1 MNNSRLSR
9 RGFLRGASGA
19 TLGLAI
25 GGGALV
31 SGCTS
36 INVAAGSEGG
46 DLLQRLRDSGTVRM
60 GFANE
65 RPFGFINSAGD
76 LTGEAP
82 EVGKEV
88 FRRLGVDSFEPK
100 LADFSSLIPG
110 LKAGLF
116 DVIAAGMYITP
127 DRCAEIEFTNPDYNA
142 PAALLLP
149 KGNPKGLSDLDSIV
163 RKRARIGV
171 LTGSVE
177 EGYAAD
183 SGIPR
188 SRVVVFPD
196 QSSGIDGVL
205 AGRADCLML
214 TRLSLTSALQQ
225 RPGAQLE
232 IGPSFIPVVKGEKQF
247 GAGGF
252 GFRKGETNIVRA
264 FNREL
269 TIMQERGEILKLTKP
284 FGFSQD
290 EMTRLTA
297 ADLCAG
303 TAS

>member
-1 MNNSRLSR
+1 M
-9 RGFLRGASGA
+9 A
-19 TLGLAI
+19 
-25 GGGALV
+25 

-36 INVAAGSEGG
+36 ISVAAGGDGG
-46 DLLQRLRDSGTVRM
+46 DLLDRLRASGTVRM

-65 RPFGFINSAGD
+65 RPFGFINAEGN

-82 EVGKEV
+82 EIGKAV
-88 FRRLGVDSFEPK
+88 FQRLGVDSFEPK

-142 PAALLLP
+142 PAALLLRQ
-149 KGNPKGLSDLDSIV
+149 GNPLGLSDLDTIV
-163 RKRARIGV
+163 KQQARIGV

-177 EGYAAD
+177 QGYAAD
-183 SGIPR
+183 LGIPAGR
-188 SRVVVFPD
+188 TVVFPD
-196 QSSGIDGVL
+196 QSSGIDGVR

-214 TRLSLTSALQQ
+214 TRLSLVSALGE
-225 RPGAQLE
+225 RPGAGLE
-232 IGPSFIPVVKGEKQF
+232 IGETFIPTVNGEEQY

-252 GFRKGETNIVRA
+252 GFRKGETGIVDA
-264 FNREL
+264 FNNEL
-269 TIMQERGEILKLTKP
+269 AAMKDSGEVLKLVKP

-290 EMTRLTA
+290 EMTDLTA
-297 ADLCAG
+297 QQLCTG
-303 TAS
+303 TAG

>member
-1 MNNSRLSR
+1 MNSSSLNR
-9 RGFLRGASGA
+9 RGFLRGASGL
-19 TLGLAI
+19 TLGLAV

-36 INVAAGSEGG
+36 ISVAADGEGG
-46 DLLQRLRDSGTVRM
+46 DLLNRLRDEGNVRM

-65 RPFGFINSAGD
+65 RPFGFINKEGV

-82 EVGKEV
+82 EVGKEI

-116 DVIAAGMYITP
+116 DVISAGMYITP
-127 DRCAEIEFTNPDYNA
+127 ARCAEIEFTNPDYNA

-149 KGNPKGLSDLDSIV
+149 RGNPMGLSDLDSV
-163 RKRARIGV
+163 VEKRARIGV

-177 EGYAAD
+177 EGYASD
-183 SGIPR
+183 VGIPGGR
-188 SRVVVFPD
+188 IVVFPD

-205 AGRADCLML
+205 ANRADCLML
-214 TRLSLTSALQQ
+214 TRLSLDAALGQ
-225 RPGAQLE
+225 RQGIALE
-232 IGPSFIPVVKGEKQF
+232 VGETFVPIVNGVKQY

-252 GFRKGETNIVRA
+252 GFRKGETAIVDE

-269 TIMQERGEILKLTKP
+269 AAMQRSGDVLRLTRP

-290 EMTRLTA
+290 EMTDLTA
-297 ADLCAG
+297 QALCTG
-303 TAS
+303 TAD